1 MCNVEGATGGFALHF
16 KIEPTSVASAL
27 KLECHFDLQTTS
39 LLCWGIL
46 FHDLWSRHPCS
57 PPTSTSLFFL
67 SLYPFSS
74 STVLGSSPT
83 SPGISLP
90 LTPLVHTL
98 LSPPP
103 FSATPVPCFH
113 FHPSPPWISLP
124 SWKQRA
130 SPPLWHVRGTLT
142 GRTCNHGTT
151 RPYIPSRQ
159 LLNMAVRALRPICC
173 GPTLI
178 QSSRYLQESGS

>member
-39 LLCWGIL
+39 LLRWGIL

-57 PPTSTSLFFL
+57 PPHLHFSLPF
-67 SLYPFSS
+67 PFSS

-98 LSPPP
+98 LSPL
-103 FSATPVPCFH
+103 FCN
-113 FHPSPPWISLP
+113 PSPVLSLP
-124 SWKQRA
+124 SFSALDFPSLVEAARLP
-130 SPPLWHVRGTLT
+130 SPLACPRHLDWSH
-142 GRTCNHGTT
+142 
-151 RPYIPSRQ
+151 
-159 LLNMAVRALRPICC
+159 M
-173 GPTLI
+173 
-178 QSSRYLQESGS
+178 